1 MPTITVEGPFL
12 EIEKKRLLVKA
23 LYDAAYAVYD
33 IEHITVLIRE
43 NQPENVG
50 VHGELL
56 VDRKKGASRLKKFE
70 ANPPG
75 ANRAFLRRYAI
86 T

>member
-23 LYDAAYAVYD
+23 LYDAAYAVYG

-43 NQPENVG
+43 NPPENVG

-56 VDRKKGASRLKKFE
+56 VDRKKGASRLKKKF
-70 ANPPG
+70 
-75 ANRAFLRRYAI
+75 
-86 T
+86 